1 MYSAQLHSAHRHGDM
16 DRGGQLVR
24 LEAGL
29 LYPTETWRQR
39 PHPSWEPRSKGWLQV
54 LAALSFLRPAS
65 EGSSCR
71 HSLLL
76 PETLLEFDGP
86 FGAKV
91 WMRVLWLEFHCS
103 HRPTFL
109 PSVERVPCQ
118 GQGKRTDEGTTH
130 TPECLLQSRGPLPS
144 PVEGCALL

>member
-1 MYSAQLHSAHRHGDM
+1 MQQICEDDPRRPVYSAQLHSAHRHGDM

-109 PSVERVPCQ
+109 PREKETEES
-118 GQGKRTDEGTTH
+118 
-130 TPECLLQSRGPLPS
+130 LSRET
-144 PVEGCALL
+144 V